1 MKPAHSGRDKGS
13 DIPAEAADAIF
24 RPFYT
29 TRADEGGTGMG
40 LRIVEAVLAAHGA
53 TIRLVRDHGPGAAF
67 EIRVP
72 RDA

>member
-1 MKPAHSGRDKGS
+1 MKAAHGGRDKGS

-24 RPFYT
+24 RLFYT
-29 TRADEGGTGMG
+29 TRGCGTGMG
-40 LRIVEAVLAAHGA
+40 LRIVEAVRAGNGV